1 MCTAARPSA
10 SLRRVIVLRVP
21 IRLSAVRARGSQE
34 AGRRSRGVEF
44 APDSPLEGDGFELS
58 VPLAKERRF
67 RPLITRNSLTTT
79 LPHFR
84 LGEFHTLPRNH
95 VSSRDRDFRPTRRRD
110 FDDDNFETPRRSFGS
125 TSGSSIQRFET
136 PPGPPVQAVVK
147 WYNADKGFGFVQLAN
162 GSGDAFLHVSVV
174 ERSGHSSVPP
184 GATLEVRAGPGP
196 KGPQVSEILSV
207 DSSTAQ
213 QEPPRRPRP
222 ERPMYPQADRAAVE
236 ESGTVKW
243 YNAMKGFGF
252 IASDRGGKDIFVH
265 ASALDR
271 AGITGLTE
279 GQRVAVDVI
288 DGRKGP
294 EAAGLRLI

>member
-1 MCTAARPSA
+1 M
-10 SLRRVIVLRVP
+10 
-21 IRLSAVRARGSQE
+21 
-34 AGRRSRGVEF
+34 
-44 APDSPLEGDGFELS
+44 
-58 VPLAKERRF
+58 
-67 RPLITRNSLTTT
+67 
-79 LPHFR
+79 
-84 LGEFHTLPRNH
+84 
-95 VSSRDRDFRPTRRRD
+95 SSRDRDFRPTRHRH
-110 FDDDNFETPRRSFGS
+110 FEDDNFETPRRSFGS
-125 TSGSSIQRFET
+125 ASGLSAQRFEA
-136 PPGPPVQAVVK
+136 PSGPPVQAVVK
-147 WYNADKGFGFVQLAN
+147 WYNADKGFGFVQLAD

-174 ERSGHSSVPP
+174 ERSGRDSIPP
-184 GATLEVRAGPGP
+184 GATLAVRAGQGP

-213 QEPPRRPRP
+213 QEPPRRARP
-222 ERPMYPQADRAAVE
+222 ERPMYPPTDRAAVE

-265 ASALDR
+265 ASALER

-288 DGRKGP
+288 DGRKGR